1 MFRCKGRHHTSICK
15 RVKEDSRQ
23 QTNNDKSSDSKKSN
37 DNKDNKE
44 DDEQKQQLNA
54 SRTATYTVM
63 SNNKAVLMQTAT
75 VVSNSKWNNYNR
87 AKWTLPFDIGSQRTY
102 VSRTLVDTIETET
115 IRT

>member
-63 SNNKAVLMQTAT
+63 SNNKAVLMQTAKLFQIVNGT
-75 VVSNSKWNNYNR
+75 
-87 AKWTLPFDIGSQRTY
+87 I
-102 VSRTLVDTIETET
+102 TIEQNGHYLLILVASAHTFREH
-115 IRT
+115 